1 MKIYGY
7 QYIFIAF
14 IKHTF
19 SHFLKLS
26 SFEGFP
32 LKVCFHHRS
41 LATFPL
47 FNASNPYLAPQIN
60 VIGMLFDSKLTFC
73 TLKWPVLCKI
83 CFTAVF

>member
-1 MKIYGY
+1 MKIYV
-7 QYIFIAF
+7 YILELMDLPNIRELSFF
-14 IKHTF
+14 QSF
-19 SHFLKLS
+19 FLKLS

-47 FNASNPYLAPQIN
+47 FNASNPYSAPQIN

-73 TLKWPVLCKI
+73 TFKWLMV
-83 CFTAVF
+83 